1 MSNGL
6 WGLVN
11 NSNYYVWKRV
21 YTNLIDLI
29 RDVFQLVY
37 VLRDRVDESIC
48 SQRIKVVNL
57 TPYRFSPS
65 RLGVL
70 MLCSCQCTFAHGQ
83 DWEKITELCTRYM
96 SVGISE
102 TNLTTKGFGR
112 LSITTS
118 HIIELYAK
126 YNKENV
132 AVIDRFAKRWL
143 VTNKRQMIEWIPV
156 LSTNSIFIQCISL
169 RDPYDSAF

>member
-1 MSNGL
+1 
-6 WGLVN
+6 
-11 NSNYYVWKRV
+11 
-21 YTNLIDLI
+21 
-29 RDVFQLVY
+29 
-37 VLRDRVDESIC
+37 
-48 SQRIKVVNL
+48 
-57 TPYRFSPS
+57 
-65 RLGVL
+65 
-70 MLCSCQCTFAHGQ
+70 
-83 DWEKITELCTRYM
+83 M

-143 VTNKRQMIEWIPV
+143 VTNKRQMIE
-156 LSTNSIFIQCISL
+156 
-169 RDPYDSAF
+169 